1 MHPLSRGVGLHK
13 RKRSEKLST
22 RHCIR
27 LVNQIGLKFV
37 KTRTEKARTDFFSNS
52 YPVAKL

>member
-27 LVNQIGLKFV
+27 LVNQIGLRFV

-52 YPVAKL
+52 YQVAKL